1 MTIQQQ
7 TNLIERTNN
16 FIEKFGVSRKWLAS
30 KVSIREKDFSGFI
43 NQRIAIS
50 KNQSERLQMFLNEYE
65 QRMVGFVALEE

>member
-7 TNLIERTNN
+7 TNLIERTNS

-50 KNQSERLQMFLNEYE
+50 KNQSERLELFLDEYE
-65 QRMVGFVALEE
+65 RRMVGFDAVEN

>member
-7 TNLIERTNN
+7 TNLIERTNS

-30 KVSIREKDFSGFI
+30 KVNIREKDFSGFI

-50 KNQSERLQMFLNEYE
+50 KNQSERLEMFLNEYE
-65 QRMVGFVALEE
+65 RRMVGFDAVEN